1 MGCSSG
7 PDIIQDGLV
16 LCLDAANVRSYPKS
30 GTTWSDLMKNYSGT
44 LANMDAS
51 NFDESSA
58 GALDFDGTD
67 EYVSLGIV
75 DGIFTQDATVFT
87 WVYTRSNN
95 GRIISQDWN
104 FTGNEYGWAVH
115 LGTSNWTQVTN
126 SPSITWMSGDSAS
139 NYNPNACVQ
148 SDTNS
153 ISLNEWF
160 NIAIVK
166 SGSNVV
172 IYKNAISIKTGTVP
186 SNIVYAHNNSYS
198 QKTLA
203 IGTNQF
209 LADSYFNAKFNGK
222 ISLLSAYDRAL
233 TADEVRQNYLST
245 KERFA

>member
-1 MGCSSG
+1 MGLSHS
-7 PDIIQDGLV
+7 PRIVTDGLV

-30 GTTWSDLMKNYSGT
+30 GTTWSDLMANYSG
-44 LANMDAS
+44 AFVNMDAS
-51 NFDESSA
+51 NFDESNA

-75 DGIFTQDATVFT
+75 DGIFTQDATIST
-87 WVYTRSNN
+87 WVYTRANN
-95 GRIISQDWN
+95 GRIISQNWN

-115 LGTSNWTQVTN
+115 LGTSNWTAVIN
-126 SPSITWMSGDSAS
+126 SPSITWMSADQAS

-160 NIAIVK
+160 NITIVK
-166 SGSNVV
+166 SGSNVT

-186 SNIVYAHNNSYS
+186 SSITYPSTNSA
-198 QKTLA
+198 KTLA

-209 LADSYFNAKFNGK
+209 DGDTQYFNSKFNGK
-222 ISLLSAYDRAL
+222 IGLLNAYNRAL
-233 TADEVRQNYLST
+233 TGDEVRQNYEAT
-245 KERFA
+245 VGRYT